1 MKITLNELRQMVRNV
16 LSEMDEKQYRAS
28 SNDNYMTVTQT
39 DVDDEEYEINNDK
52 SRLQEVINL
61 VAEKANFIVT
71 NCISFSSVKDYEYE
85 YTKTERMNDVKEG
98 RFNDNGNYEYFILEE
113 DNGEQRILVIY
124 NTDGYG
130 EDFIFEGYLDEED
143 GEDEYRD
150 EYPRNWTNPEE
161 L

>member
-1 MKITLNELRQMVRNV
+1 M
-16 LSEMDEKQYRAS
+16 
-28 SNDNYMTVTQT
+28 
-39 DVDDEEYEINNDK
+39 
-52 SRLQEVINL
+52 SR
-61 VAEKANFIVT
+61 
-71 NCISFSSVKDYEYE
+71 
-85 YTKTERMNDVKEG
+85 
-98 RFNDNGNYEYFILEE
+98 
-113 DNGEQRILVIY
+113 NGEQRILVIY